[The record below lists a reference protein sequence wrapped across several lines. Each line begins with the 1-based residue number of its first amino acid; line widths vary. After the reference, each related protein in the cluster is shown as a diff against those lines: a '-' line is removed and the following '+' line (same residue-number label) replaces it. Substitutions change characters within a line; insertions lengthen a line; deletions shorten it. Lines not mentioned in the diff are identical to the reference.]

1 MGRALILVL
10 VAMLGLAQA
19 APPDPPLSSGQSE
32 ILRLLNQA
40 RAEHGL
46 GQLVYDSN
54 LAAAA
59 QKHTELMVQRHEL
72 SHQFSGEAA
81 LVNRL
86 ADAGV
91 HLDSAAENVAESD
104 SPQDAHTEWMLSPGH
119 RANILNPAYNAVGIG
134 IVSAGDARYFFT
146 EDFAHRV
153 PVFTSEQLSA
163 KILNELN
170 QLRSKAN
177 LPALQSV
184 PISMLQHE
192 ACREDV
198 NARGIGQA
206 YASAGWV
213 VVFSAS
219 DPDYLAPDM
228 KKIARKSEAHGVAL
242 GACYPDS
249 DHGGFAQ
256 FRVVAVFFRKTGS

>member
-1 MGRALILVL
+1 MARIAILL
-10 VAMLGLAQA
+10 LTAGLGLARA
-19 APPDPPLSSGQSE
+19 APPDTASSSAQSE
-32 ILRLLNQA
+32 VLRLLNQA

-46 GQLVYDSN
+46 TQLVYDSN

-59 QKHTELMVQRHEL
+59 QKHTELMGQRHEL
-72 SHQFSGEAA
+72 SHQFSGELA

-104 SPQDAHTEWMLSPGH
+104 SAQNAHTEWMLSPGH

-134 IVSAGDARYFFT
+134 IVSAGDSRYFFT

-153 PVFTSEQLSA
+153 PVFTADQLST
-163 KILNELN
+163 KILGELN
-170 QLRSKAN
+170 QLRAQAK

-213 VVFSAS
+213 VVFTAS
-219 DPDYLAPDM
+219 DPDYLAADM
-228 KKIARKSEAHGVAL
+228 KKIARKSEAHGIAL
-242 GACYPDS
+242 GVCYPES
-249 DHGGFAQ
+249 DRGGFAQ
-256 FRVVAVFFRKTGS
+256 FRVVAVFFRNPGS